1 MATRKPKAA
10 EGVQKPIPR
19 PSKMRMSRADKL
31 AATRSQLLT
40 AASEIVGAEG
50 YSNASV
56 AKITA
61 RARVAQGTFYNYFE
75 SQRDLFDQLLPDLG
89 TQLLDH
95 IRARI
100 DGSPDGLKREEI
112 GFRAFFEYLAKTPE
126 FYRVLNEAE
135 LFSPKAFRDHMTNMI
150 EGYLRAMRRSQEQ
163 GGLPGYDARE
173 LEVIVCILLGARNY
187 LAYHFMMRPDHV
199 GPVPDWIV
207 RAYMKFVAG
216 GVLYG
221 GTSGPTYRPKRAA
234 ANAAAGAAEGTEGPE
249 GSRLLTTDDGVAIE
263 LPIQDAHRDSS
274 GAVRRAVLLD
284 LAASAAERAAG
295 GEQNPAPALLNLAVS
310 VLAPTHAGRLFA
322 SARIERRRAEATH
335 VAVTINEDRRDGAAV
350 LTAQATFVE
359 QASAQHTARR

>member
-1 MATRKPKAA
+1 MATRKPKTA
-10 EGVQKPIPR
+10 ERAEKPIPR
-19 PSKMRMSRADKL
+19 PAKARMTRADKL
-31 AATRSQLLT
+31 AATRSKLLT
-40 AASEIVGAEG
+40 AATEIVGAEG
-50 YSNASV
+50 YGNASV

-100 DGSPDGLKREEI
+100 AGSPDGLKREEI
-112 GFRAFFEYLAKTPE
+112 GFRAFFEFLAGTPE

-135 LFSPKAFRDHMTNMI
+135 LFSPKAFRDHMANMI
-150 EGYLRAMRRSQEQ
+150 QGYLRAMRRNQEQ

-187 LAYHFMMRPDHV
+187 LAYHYMMRPDHV

-216 GVLYG
+216 GVMYG

-234 ANAAAGAAEGTEGPE
+234 ASEGTDAASAE
-249 GSRLLTTDDGVAIE
+249 GSRVVSVGDDGAVLE
-263 LPIQDAHRDSS
+263 LRIQDVHRDPS

-284 LAASAAERAAG
+284 LAASAAERAAA
-295 GEQNPAPALLNLAVS
+295 GEHKPAPVLLNFAVS
-310 VLAPTHAGRLFA
+310 MLASTHAGRLIA
-322 SARIERRRAEATH
+322 SARIERRRAEAAY
-335 VAVTINEDRRDGAAV
+335 VAVTLHEDRRGGAAV
-350 LTAQATFVE
+350 LTAQATFAE
-359 QASAQHTARR
+359 PMTALHKTDR